1 MMGSIPYDRF
11 GKPYNVSRVLNPD
24 QTLNVTAYEEYS
36 PLYLPAAYAITYLI
50 AFVLSSAVLVH
61 TGLYYGPTLVNGF
74 KRIQIEKDDIHA
86 KLMRSYP
93 EVPDWWYLSVFV
105 LFFALMIV
113 AQEVR
118 LIFHFTELSLTDV
131 SGLENGYA
139 CLGPLAVNSF
149 ANPVHP
155 AGWAHLRDVGSNSK
169 FSASLSIRI
178 AQFKFSGCSQ
188 SVGPNHT
195 RRFTP
200 RQADREHGAYA
211 AVLSTCVQ

>member
-118 LIFHFTELSLTDV
+118 LISHFTALSHRRCR
-131 SGLENGYA
+131 SGKRV
-139 CLGPLAVNSF
+139 CPSGPSCC
-149 ANPVHP
+149 
-155 AGWAHLRDVGSNSK
+155 
-169 FSASLSIRI
+169 
-178 AQFKFSGCSQ
+178 Q
-188 SVGPNHT
+188 
-195 RRFTP
+195 
-200 RQADREHGAYA
+200 
-211 AVLSTCVQ
+211 